1 MESEKAKQQG
11 MDIDN
16 RRGVEEDP
24 VLYEEESDW

>member
-1 MESEKAKQQG
+1 MESEKAKQLG

-16 RRGVEEDP
+16 RRGFEEDP